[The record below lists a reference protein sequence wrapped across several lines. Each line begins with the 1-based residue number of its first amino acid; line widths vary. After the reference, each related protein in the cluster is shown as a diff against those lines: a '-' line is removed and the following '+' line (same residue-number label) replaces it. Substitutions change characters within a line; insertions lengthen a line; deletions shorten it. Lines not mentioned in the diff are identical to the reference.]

1 MHVCNKSSGLN
12 VTAVAFLVFPTRTNN
27 FNVESL
33 RGQAIA
39 KQLKDAVS
47 EVQKDIGARIFNL
60 CLRYLWPQIE
70 NSVPC
75 RLKFSKIHEFS
86 DIFISQ

>member
-1 MHVCNKSSGLN
+1 MRLYARVCVVLCKSSGLN
-12 VTAVAFLVFPTRTNN
+12 VTVVAFLIFPTRTNN

-47 EVQKDIGARIFNL
+47 EVQKDIGARIFDL
-60 CLRYLWPQIE
+60 CLR
-70 NSVPC
+70 
-75 RLKFSKIHEFS
+75 
-86 DIFISQ
+86 